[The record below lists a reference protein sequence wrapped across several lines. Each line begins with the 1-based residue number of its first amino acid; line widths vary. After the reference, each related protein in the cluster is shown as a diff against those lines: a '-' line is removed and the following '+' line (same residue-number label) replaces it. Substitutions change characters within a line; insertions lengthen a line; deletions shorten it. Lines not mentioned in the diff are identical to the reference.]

1 MLFDTDVLIWALRGD
16 KRAATAIDRETAREI
31 SIVNYM
37 ELVQVARD
45 KRDLQML
52 RSFIKDLGFNILPL
66 TENIGHRA
74 SVYMEEYTLKSGLL
88 LADALIAATAVE
100 HQLPFCSANAKHYRE
115 IAELELRTFRRR

>member
-16 KRAATAIDRETAREI
+16 KRAATAIDRQTAREI

-37 ELVQVARD
+37 ELVQGARD
-45 KRDLQML
+45 KRDLQLL
-52 RSFIKDLGFNILPL
+52 RSFIKDLGFSILPL

-100 HQLPFCSANAKHYRE
+100 HQLPFCSANTKHYRQ
-115 IAELELRTFRRR
+115 ISELESRSFGRQ